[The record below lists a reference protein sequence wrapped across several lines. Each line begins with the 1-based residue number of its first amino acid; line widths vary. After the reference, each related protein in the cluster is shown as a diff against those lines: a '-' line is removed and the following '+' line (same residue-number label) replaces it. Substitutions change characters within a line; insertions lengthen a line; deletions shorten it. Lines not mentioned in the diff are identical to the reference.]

1 MTISDQTL
9 AAARQV
15 GRWLSA
21 RAPEHQTDDAIADQV
36 AFACELHESDDP
48 ETVRRIGIWHGREV
62 ATVRNGEGALVGE
75 AIERFGKQLGDAINE
90 RIAQGVERVE
100 KTEEDRL
107 LDAARKDIASK
118 ANVVGVLD
126 GSAPGEFLVLTFQ
139 ESDDGDQAMTLETW
153 TATGPTGE
161 KPGEFMVVFRPAHL
175 DALSYTMIEARKL
188 LEREGKVAAPGT
200 EH

>member
-1 MTISDQTL
+1 MITDNTL

-15 GRWLSA
+15 GRWLSV
-21 RAPEHQTDDAIADQV
+21 RAPEHQTDEAIAEQV
-36 AFACELHESDDP
+36 ALACEVHESDDP
-48 ETVRRIGIWHGREV
+48 EAVQKIGRWLAKEIAAIRADDG
-62 ATVRNGEGALVGE
+62 GLVGE

-90 RIAQGVERVE
+90 CIAEGNIERVE
-100 KTEEDRL
+100 KSADDILIE
-107 LDAARKDIASK
+107 AARKDIASK

-139 ESDDGDQAMTLETW
+139 EAEDGDQAMTLETW

-161 KPGEFMVVFRPAHL
+161 KPGEFMVAFRPAHL
-175 DALSYTMIEARKL
+175 DALSYTMIEARKM

>member
-36 AFACELHESDDP
+36 ALACEVHESDDP

-62 ATVRNGEGALVGE
+62 AAVRNGEGALVGE
-75 AIERFGKQLGDAINE
+75 AIERFGKQLGAAIEE
-90 RIAQGVERVE
+90 RIAEGVERVE
-100 KTEEDRL
+100 KSADDVLIE
-107 LDAARKDIASK
+107 AARKDIA
-118 ANVVGVLD
+118 AQGHVVGVID
-126 GSAPGEFLVLTFQ
+126 GSAPGEFLVLTFA
-139 ESDDGDQAMTLETW
+139 EAEDGDQAMTLEQW

-161 KPGEFMVVFRPAHL
+161 KPGEFMVAFRPAHL
-175 DALSYTMIEARKL
+175 EALSYTMQEARKL